1 MRVLVTDGD
10 NRATLAIVR
19 SLGRQGHSVVV
30 GERRIPCLARAS
42 RYCSESVVYPDPF
55 SNEVGFTNRLL
66 AEIAE
71 KRIDV
76 LVPVADVTTAL
87 ISERRDEFERVCRLP
102 LAPDTAIARAAD
114 KVDVLKLA
122 AGLGVPV
129 PRTVFVERASDVLEL
144 SRSLSYPIVVK
155 PRRSRVRTSD
165 GWRSCSVAYAA
176 SADQLMTDVQGRP
189 AEAYPLLLQERIS
202 GEGLGVF
209 LCMDRGEPVAAF
221 SHRRLREKPPSGGVS
236 VLSESV
242 AVRPDMKAQAVTL
255 LRELGWQGIAMVE
268 FKMDDRDGTP
278 KLMEINGRFWGSLQL
293 AIDAGVDFPSI
304 LLETL
309 AGGATKPAPTYRVG
323 VQSRW
328 LLGDFDALLVR
339 LFSRR
344 QRVVSDPHGKLHHT
358 MQFMKLWGRDLHYEN
373 PRVSDL
379 GPWFFETG
387 QWLRGWYSTDRR
399 AAAVGAK
406 VRE

>member
-30 GERRIPCLARAS
+30 GERRTPSLAQAS

-55 SNEVGFTNRLL
+55 YNEVGFTNRLL
-66 AEIAE
+66 AEITE

-76 LVPVADVTTAL
+76 LLPVADVTTAL
-87 ISERRDEFERVCRLP
+87 ISQRRDEFERVCRLP

-122 AGLGVPV
+122 ASLGVPV
-129 PRTVFVERASDVLEL
+129 PRTVFVERASDALEL
-144 SRSLSYPIVVK
+144 ARSLSFPIVVK

-176 SADQLMTDVQGRP
+176 SADQLMTDVEGWP

-236 VLSESV
+236 VLCESV
-242 AVRPDMKAQAVTL
+242 EVRADMKAQAVTL

-323 VQSRW
+323 VRSRW

-387 QWLRGWYSTDRR
+387 QWLRGWYSADTR
-399 AAAVGAK
+399 AASVGAK